1 MITLKAEVEKGF
13 MRTAVGHGLVVPK
26 SQGNPDRIFGE
37 RESGYYSRT
46 GTQISRPFSSEGRRV
61 YRNVTEPE
69 DVGGNPGKSSPSDH
83 GICLPGD
90 YGLAVGK
97 ALHFM

>member
-1 MITLKAEVEKGF
+1 MRTLKAEVEKSF
-13 MRTAVGHGLVVPK
+13 VRTAVGHGLVILSRKETLTGCSAKGNRVNIPEPERRYRVP
-26 SQGNPDRIFGE
+26 SLR
-37 RESGYYSRT
+37 
-46 GTQISRPFSSEGRRV
+46 RRV
-61 YRNVTEPE
+61 YGNVTEPE

-90 YGLAVGK
+90 SGLAVGK